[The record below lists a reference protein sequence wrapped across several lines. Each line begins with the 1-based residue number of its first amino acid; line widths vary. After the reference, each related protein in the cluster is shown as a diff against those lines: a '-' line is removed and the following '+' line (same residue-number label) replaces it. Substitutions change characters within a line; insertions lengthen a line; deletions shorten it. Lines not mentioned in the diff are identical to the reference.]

1 MLVYVQNKH
10 GKSLMPTNPS
20 KARILLKEGKAK
32 VINQKPF
39 TIRLKYG
46 SSGYKQE
53 LTLGVDTGY
62 EKVGVSVVSS
72 KKELFSAEVKLR
84 TDVSKKISERRMYRR
99 NRRNRLRYR
108 KPRFLNRGKNQVLA
122 PSVKQKIDSHIKII
136 DFAKSILPITRIVVE
151 TGNFDPHKLKN
162 PDVKG
167 VDYQNGEQ
175 SGYENVKAYVLARD
189 SYQCSFNERCSKKLH
204 VHHIVFRSN
213 GGSNAPNNLI
223 TLCEKHHDQFHKG
236 KIKLPL
242 VKHKSLKSATV
253 MNVIRSQML
262 FILLSAQETYGYIT
276 KVIRLELCLEKS
288 HINDAFIIAGGRKQ
302 KRLTPI
308 SMFFKRKNN
317 RSLQLNRK
325 GFKRS
330 IRRQRYSIQP
340 YDIVR
345 WQGKVLRAVGI
356 QNKGAYLKM
365 TDGAKTLVKS
375 VKQIQVIFHQK
386 SLIAVRRSR
395 RASSEFESP
404 IHP

>member
-1 MLVYVQNKH
+1 
-10 GKSLMPTNPS
+10 
-20 KARILLKEGKAK
+20 
-32 VINQKPF
+32 
-39 TIRLKYG
+39 
-46 SSGYKQE
+46 
-53 LTLGVDTGY
+53 
-62 EKVGVSVVSS
+62 
-72 KKELFSAEVKLR
+72 
-84 TDVSKKISERRMYRR
+84 MYRR

-167 VDYQNGEQ
+167 ADYQNGEQ
-175 SGYENVKAYVLARD
+175 FGYENVKAYVLARD
-189 SYQCSFNERCSKKLH
+189 SYRCFFNERCSKKLH

-223 TLCEKHHDQFHKG
+223 TLCEKHHDQLHKG
-236 KIKLPL
+236 KIKLLL

-253 MNVIRSQML
+253 MNIIRSQML
-262 FILLSAQETYGYIT
+262 KRLPSAQESYGYIT
-276 KVIRLELCLEKS
+276 KAIRLELCLEKS

-325 GFKRS
+325 GFKRL

-345 WQGKVLRAVGI
+345 WQGKVLPAVGI

-386 SLIAVRRSR
+386 SLIAV
-395 RASSEFESP
+395 
-404 IHP
+404 